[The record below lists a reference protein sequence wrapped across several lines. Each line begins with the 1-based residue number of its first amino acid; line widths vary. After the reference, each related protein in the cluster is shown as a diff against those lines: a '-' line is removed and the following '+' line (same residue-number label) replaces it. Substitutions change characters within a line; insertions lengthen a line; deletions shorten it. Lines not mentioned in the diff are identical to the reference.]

1 MRAASALCAASPCER
16 ESHLPLLLPPF
27 HSVALS
33 LLLLCSVTVSGSSCA
48 KPEKQ
53 STAPHAAHSNPSITN
68 RFMAAESFNLIE
80 QALAALSIDGKLS
93 IFKANEVSDSKIE
106 SAL

>member
-1 MRAASALCAASPCER
+1 
-16 ESHLPLLLPPF
+16 
-27 HSVALS
+27 
-33 LLLLCSVTVSGSSCA
+33 
-48 KPEKQ
+48 
-53 STAPHAAHSNPSITN
+53 
-68 RFMAAESFNLIE
+68 MAAESFNLIE